1 MKPKR
6 LPEEMQMTAQ
16 TLPTASAAP
25 ARTPVHR
32 VGVVGV
38 VVVGIFMAGLD
49 LFIVNIAFPQ
59 LERDFAG
66 TSIGTLSWVLNAY
79 AIVFAALLIP
89 AGRWADAVGRKR
101 AFLLGLA
108 VFTAASAACAASPS
122 VNFLI
127 GARAVQAV
135 GAALLVPTSLGLLL
149 PAFPPERR
157 HVAIGIWAAV
167 GGIAAAAGPPLG
179 GVLVQASWRW
189 VFLVNVP
196 VGLVSLVVAWRSLAE
211 VRHPNPV
218 RPDLVGA
225 ALLSGSVA
233 SLVVAIVKGSDWG
246 WTSAPVVGFIALAA
260 GLLALLV
267 TRSARHPAP
276 ILEPELLRVRAFTV
290 AVTASVLFFM
300 AFGTM
305 LLASVLFL
313 TGVWHESVLDAGLML
328 APGPAMAATFAIPG
342 SRLGGRYGPGVV
354 GAAGAVLFAGGA
366 GWWLSHVGNAV
377 HWASDMLPGQLIV
390 GAGVGLVLPSLTA
403 AAAVGLPP
411 ARLATGIAAQTTGRQ
426 IGSALG
432 VAVLVAVLGTPHSAS
447 DFAGAWELLLA
458 ASLSAGLLML
468 VGVGRAA
475 RPAPAREV
483 GTAAVGAATPAPAMP
498 AG

>member
-1 MKPKR
+1 
-6 LPEEMQMTAQ
+6 MTAHDLQ
-16 TLPTASAAP
+16 NTHPPHGGPARDQAP
-25 ARTPVHR
+25 AHR

-59 LERDFAG
+59 IEVDFAG
-66 TSIGTLSWVLNAY
+66 SSISTLSWVLNAY

-122 VNFLI
+122 VGFLI
-127 GARAVQAV
+127 GARGVQAV

-179 GVLVQASWRW
+179 GLLVQASWRW

-196 VGLVSLVVAWRSLAE
+196 VGLVSLVIAWRSLAE

-218 RPDLVGA
+218 RPDLLGA

-233 SLVVAIVKGSDWG
+233 SLVVAIVQGSGWG
-246 WTSAPVVGFIALAA
+246 WTSARTLGFLVLAA
-260 GLLALLV
+260 VLLTLLV
-267 TRSARHPAP
+267 VRSARHRAP
-276 ILEPELLRVRAFTV
+276 ILEPELLRVRAFSV
-290 AVTASVLFFM
+290 AVAASVLFFM
-300 AFGTM
+300 AFGAM
-305 LLASVLFL
+305 LLGSVLFL
-313 TGVWHESVLDAGLML
+313 TGVWHESVLHAGLML
-328 APGPAMAATFAIPG
+328 APGPAFAAAFAIPG
-342 SRLGGRYGPGVV
+342 SRLGARFGPGVV
-354 GAAGAVLFAGGA
+354 GAGGAVLFAA
-366 GWWLSHVGNAV
+366 GSAWWLARAGGAV
-377 HWASDMLPGQLIV
+377 HWVQDMLPGQLIV

-403 AAAVGLPP
+403 AAAAALPP

-426 IGSALG
+426 IGAALG
-432 VAVLVAVLGTPHSAS
+432 VAVLVAVLGTPHSAH
-447 DFAGAWELLLA
+447 DFAGAWEMLLI
-458 ASLSAGLLML
+458 ASLSAGLLL
-468 VGVGRAA
+468 FVGVGRAA
-475 RPAPAREV
+475 RPAAIAV
-483 GTAAVGAATPAPAMP
+483 GTAPARGAGAAPAPAVP